1 MRHSYGNRIINTPDA
16 SVGVCCSHK
25 VVAVG
30 FNTLCYDA
38 ASQRSFKRRRGIK
51 PSARIKYHDNEHM
64 SIDKFYDRVRKNEYR
79 RRMPESALAGKGKH
93 IMRCEKLLKN
103 IFIVRDPPTPAWST
117 AKRPRVSADEGY
129 RSAEGGFFRYAPS
142 EKRMYLS

>member
-1 MRHSYGNRIINTPDA
+1 MRHSYGNRII
-16 SVGVCCSHK
+16 
-25 VVAVG
+25 
-30 FNTLCYDA
+30 
-38 ASQRSFKRRRGIK
+38 
-51 PSARIKYHDNEHM
+51 KYHDNEYV

-103 IFIVRDPPTPAWST
+103 MFIVRDPLTPAWST

-129 RSAEGGFFRYAPS
+129 RSAEGGFFR
-142 EKRMYLS
+142 